1 MINSSLFSEREMRGE
16 GNLMEILTV
25 RRQTADLLFVL
36 RNKDYSL
43 LSLSPAPTHASPNGF
58 IREVKIS
65 ELTLSSM

>member
-1 MINSSLFSEREMRGE
+1 
-16 GNLMEILTV
+16 MEILTV

>member
-43 LSLSPAPTHASPNGF
+43 LSLSLHQ
-58 IREVKIS
+58 
-65 ELTLSSM
+65 LTPLLMDSSGRSKYQS